1 LRLGASQA
9 TPPTVGD
16 APRLEGD
23 LAMSIDR
30 NMEYFEE
37 ALKEMKDVIEAL
49 EPSLDDYLLDQ
60 LKKVVNEYEGHLQ
73 SDIYKLMD
81 KNTELEDKINSLEED
96 GQ

>member
-1 LRLGASQA
+1 
-9 TPPTVGD
+9 
-16 APRLEGD
+16 
-23 LAMSIDR
+23 MSIDR

>member
-1 LRLGASQA
+1 
-9 TPPTVGD
+9 
-16 APRLEGD
+16 
-23 LAMSIDR
+23 MSIDK
-30 NMEYFEE
+30 NMEDFEE